1 MWVCFLTRWEN
12 FPKVFS
18 FNVSKVN
25 NLVVSFSVFS
35 TVECVVLPLL
45 QVFIKHCLISSS
57 YILIPFSPCT
67 SILDIKH
74 TCEEINDHSHVNIN
88 NPSSFQCRLFS
99 SQCAMRQTD
108 RRLILPVI
116 GNFALSDLDFGQ
128 HCPVRRR
135 SRTWRSPPA
144 SLCHIFLSLYH
155 TAWSLGCH
163 TI

>member
-18 FNVSKVN
+18 FNGSKVN
-25 NLVVSFSVFS
+25 NFVVSFSVFS

-57 YILIPFSPCT
+57 YILIPFSPFT

-74 TCEEINDHSHVNIN
+74 IEEIDGHSHMNIN
-88 NPSSFQCRLFS
+88 NPSSFQGRLFS
-99 SQCAMRQTD
+99 SRCAMRQTD

-144 SLCHIFLSLYH
+144 SLCHIFLSFLEL
-155 TAWSLGCH
+155 ACADLL
-163 TI
+163 

>member
-1 MWVCFLTRWEN
+1 MCSSATLAGG
-12 FPKVFS
+12 
-18 FNVSKVN
+18 
-25 NLVVSFSVFS
+25 
-35 TVECVVLPLL
+35 
-45 QVFIKHCLISSS
+45 CLISSS
-57 YILIPFSPCT
+57 YILIPFSPFT

-74 TCEEINDHSHVNIN
+74 IEEIDGHSHMNIN
-88 NPSSFQCRLFS
+88 NPSSFQGRLFS

-144 SLCHIFLSLYH
+144 SLCHIFLSFLELACADLLWPNLAERILIVERCREAAAPAL
-155 TAWSLGCH
+155 TG
-163 TI
+163 I